1 MPEVAEPEC
10 RGGWGGSTHDAPPC
24 SIGASLI
31 AMGPSSDDLAKVAPL
46 VCRLYE
52 IVDELERLF
61 PGRSFTP
68 DGHLVGS
75 IGESLAAYVFGLDL
89 MPASF
94 RGSDAKAP
102 DGSTVEI
109 KATQGNSV
117 SLSVHADPL
126 PDRLIV
132 LRLIRTGRA
141 EVIYN
146 GPAAQV
152 WSASGAPQ
160 KNGQRRIGFGVLR
173 ALNVRTEDQLPVIR
187 DLG

>member
-1 MPEVAEPEC
+1 MEP
-10 RGGWGGSTHDAPPC
+10 SP
-24 SIGASLI
+24 
-31 AMGPSSDDLAKVAPL
+31 DDLARVPAL

-52 IVDELERLF
+52 IVDELQGLY

-75 IGESLAAYVFGLDL
+75 IGESLAAYMFDLTL

-94 RGSDAKAP
+94 RGSDATAP

-109 KATQGNSV
+109 KATQGNAV
-117 SLSVHADPL
+117 GLSAHADPL
-126 PDRLIV
+126 PDRLMV
-132 LRLIRTGRA
+132 LHLMRTGQV

-146 GPAAQV
+146 GPAAQA

-160 KNGQRRIGFGVLR
+160 KNGQRRIGFGVLK
-173 ALNVRTEDQLPVIR
+173 ALDIRTEDQLPVIR
-187 DLG
+187 DLD